1 MNYIPLTQVCDF
13 QGGSQPPKEQW
24 IDHAEEGYIRML
36 QIRDFTQ
43 PDKDNI
49 EYVRVTKTIK
59 TCNEDDILIGRYGA
73 SVGKILTGL
82 SGAYNVAIIKTIPD
96 ASKLTKRFLY
106 HYLNSP
112 YFQSFILSVGS
123 RAAQA
128 GFNKEDLSDAQ
139 IPQLSL
145 KEQEYVTAQLDK
157 IVDLMVL
164 RKQQLSKLDELVKA
178 RFVELFGDPISNPKR
193 LPVKTLKQLS
203 TLITNGNTPKG
214 GSENYV
220 KEGILFLRSQNVWR
234 NRIDLDDV
242 AYIDKATHYS
252 MRKSSLKHKDI
263 LITKTGRINTENSS
277 LGRAALYLGDDDSAN
292 INGHVYLVR
301 LDGSVVPEYVVTILT
316 GEAYRKY
323 IRKVCVGGID
333 KRQINLDQ
341 VEEFPIILP
350 SVEFQKQFAAFVE
363 KVEKS
368 KIEIQKSLEKLETLK
383 KALMQKYFG

>member
-1 MNYIPLTQVCDF
+1 MNYIPLTKVCDF

-49 EYVRVTKTIK
+49 EYVRITKTVK

-145 KEQEYVTAQLDK
+145 KEQEYVTSRLDK
-157 IVDLMVL
+157 IVDLIAL
-164 RKQQLSKLDELVKA
+164 RKQQLSKLDELVKS
-178 RFVELFGDPISNPKR
+178 RFVELFTPFFSQQKILLGDLCETITKGTTPTTLGFDFVDNGVNFIKIENISANEKIGTTKMLHISEECNIKLKR
-193 LPVKTLKQLS
+193 SILK
-203 TLITNGNTPKG
+203 
-214 GSENYV
+214 END
-220 KEGILFLRSQNVWR
+220 ILFSIAGTKMGITAKVTSDVLPANTNQALAIIRLKKEVSMNVDFLIELLHADMIIEQIESMKSTVAQTNLSLDNVRNFNVIVPPIELQN
-234 NRIDLDDV
+234 
-242 AYIDKATHYS
+242 
-252 MRKSSLKHKDI
+252 
-263 LITKTGRINTENSS
+263 
-277 LGRAALYLGDDDSAN
+277 
-292 INGHVYLVR
+292 
-301 LDGSVVPEYVVTILT
+301 
-316 GEAYRKY
+316 
-323 IRKVCVGGID
+323 
-333 KRQINLDQ
+333 
-341 VEEFPIILP
+341 
-350 SVEFQKQFAAFVE
+350 QFSTFVE
-363 KVEKS
+363 QTDKS
-368 KIEIQKSLEKLETLK
+368 KLAIQKSLEKLEILK
-383 KALMQKYFG
+383 KSLMQKYFG

>member
-145 KEQEYVTAQLDK
+145 KEQEFVN
-157 IVDLMVL
+157 
-164 RKQQLSKLDELVKA
+164 VK
-178 RFVELFGDPISNPKR
+178 RN
-193 LPVKTLKQLS
+193 LP
-203 TLITNGNTPKG
+203 
-214 GSENYV
+214 
-220 KEGILFLRSQNVWR
+220 
-234 NRIDLDDV
+234 
-242 AYIDKATHYS
+242 
-252 MRKSSLKHKDI
+252 
-263 LITKTGRINTENSS
+263 
-277 LGRAALYLGDDDSAN
+277 
-292 INGHVYLVR
+292 
-301 LDGSVVPEYVVTILT
+301 
-316 GEAYRKY
+316 
-323 IRKVCVGGID
+323 
-333 KRQINLDQ
+333 
-341 VEEFPIILP
+341 
-350 SVEFQKQFAAFVE
+350 
-363 KVEKS
+363 
-368 KIEIQKSLEKLETLK
+368 
-383 KALMQKYFG
+383 